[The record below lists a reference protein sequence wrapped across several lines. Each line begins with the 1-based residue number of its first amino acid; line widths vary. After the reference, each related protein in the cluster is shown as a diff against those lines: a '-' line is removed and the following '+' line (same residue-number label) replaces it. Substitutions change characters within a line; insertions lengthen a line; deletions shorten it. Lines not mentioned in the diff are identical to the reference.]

1 MEAAERSFVIEPKR
15 GEFHTQLSHS
25 LKSHIIHLKKQKFNQ
40 IRHIFFR
47 LIQAR
52 VFVFHGANTT
62 TPFNTIYILPW
73 LTGSYRN
80 CTTVWLARFK

>member
-1 MEAAERSFVIEPKR
+1 MEAAESSFVIEPKR

-25 LKSHIIHLKKQKFNQ
+25 LKSPHHTLKNTKFNQ

-80 CTTVWLARFK
+80 FTTVWLARFK